1 MGNILVSQATLEKLK
16 REDEKAQN
24 LLSITPIN
32 DKERELIKQ
41 ANTERKFKV
50 YGSVVL
56 AISFAASIKRY
67 FPNTLITESPR
78 LYGLTTIS
86 IVLPLYSIMKI
97 VTNREIVRKLE
108 VIRENHAL
116 MGRLP
121 PK

>member
-32 DKERELIKQ
+32 SKERELIDQ

-67 FPNTLITESPR
+67 FPNTLITENPK
-78 LYGLTTIS
+78 LYGLATIS
-86 IVLPLYSIMKI
+86 IVLPLYSIMKM
-97 VTNREIVRKLE
+97 VTNREVVRKLE